1 MESTT
6 ITWTEQQFSA
16 ARGAFLWH
24 CRGLSTLLRHIH
36 LEREEASSAGT
47 WDGLEDFRQEHS
59 TEQEQ
64 DWWDSETGDLRDP
77 RGILEVSCSGSA
89 KS

>member
-1 MESTT
+1 MHFFG
-6 ITWTEQQFSA
+6 IA
-16 ARGAFLWH
+16 GVFL
-24 CRGLSTLLRHIH
+24 RFYDIH
-36 LEREEASSAGT
+36 LEREEAGSAST
-47 WDGLEDFRQEHS
+47 WEGLEDFRQECS

-64 DWWDSETGDLRDP
+64 DWCDSETGDLRDP